1 MRCGR
6 RSVLVCNA
14 KAPVVNRGFREKDW
28 TPPASP
34 MIDVP
39 AVLSSRK
46 ARSRVTAEGE
56 GVEPLWLTKPL
67 DRFAG
72 GVQYPLATPSKRCLC
87 D

>member
-1 MRCGR
+1 
-6 RSVLVCNA
+6 
-14 KAPVVNRGFREKDW
+14 
-28 TPPASP
+28 
-34 MIDVP
+34 
-39 AVLSSRK
+39 
-46 ARSRVTAEGE
+46 VTAEGE